1 MTPSSVA
8 DREVNTHLKSLLV
21 EQSSLV
27 VQRSQVSLLPSSI
40 ISRRA
45 ARRIERALKR
55 TQDEIETIRQW
66 QAERKEAS

>member
-55 TQDEIETIRQW
+55 TQDEIESIRQW

>member
-27 VQRSQVSLLPSSI
+27 MQRSQVSLLPSSI

-55 TQDEIETIRQW
+55 TQDEIESIRQW

>member
-8 DREVNTHLKSLLV
+8 VREVNTHLKSLLV

-27 VQRSQVSLLPSSI
+27 VRRSQVSLLPSSI
-40 ISRRA
+40 ISRRT